1 MPIPWMS
8 QLPTSPSKNGSSTE
22 FYISATQSYSNALFW
37 DHLGAQDFANHLT
50 WVLAYTSAA
59 IRRAPQTLEYD
70 LFQYVGGREYMF
82 RGVRECGVGLRWSW
96 SRSGSGGHSSL
107 LMRRP
112 AVSRLCG
119 VP

>member
-59 IRRAPQTLEYD
+59 IRLAPKL
-70 LFQYVGGREYMF
+70 
-82 RGVRECGVGLRWSW
+82 WSTTCFSTW
-96 SRSGSGGHSSL
+96 AEGSTCSAGSENAALGSGGVGAEAGVGVIVHS
-107 LMRRP
+107 
-112 AVSRLCG
+112 
-119 VP
+119 